1 MANSRVSLSNEELS
15 ISEIESYYRAT
26 EIALRSF
33 YRETNPYFFEYNTNI
48 LQAELDELIDELDKS
63 TSFTILAAIEA
74 HIRVDFLQRCYNKDK
89 DKLSRK
95 FRDLYKRKGS
105 NVSFS
110 EDILELWKDYATNRS
125 VVSELKSV
133 FNFRHWLAHGRYW
146 VAKTG
151 RKYDLKSVL
160 TLAIYAQTAMN
171 IEMGA

>member
-1 MANSRVSLSNEELS
+1 
-15 ISEIESYYRAT
+15 
-26 EIALRSF
+26 
-33 YRETNPYFFEYNTNI
+33 
-48 LQAELDELIDELDKS
+48 
-63 TSFTILAAIEA
+63 
-74 HIRVDFLQRCYNKDK
+74 
-89 DKLSRK
+89 
-95 FRDLYKRKGS
+95 
-105 NVSFS
+105 VSFS

-146 VAKTG
+146 AAKTG